1 MEYLYILRSYSKDS
15 SILKF
20 GYTTDIWMRLA
31 QYKSAN
37 PFIEIVYIAQLEN
50 AFELEQ
56 DFHKNNVSTFGNE
69 WYDEALFPTMMDY
82 LNSINHINYTEEN
95 KPVNIRVYNP
105 KYKVIGENFKS
116 ILKEYCDWIDNKI
129 EGTPQEKE
137 DRISYLLNLEPS
149 IFDIVNKIGTS
160 KCRSHK
166 YTKKC
171 INRYLHSCSENI
183 NDIIQLKVEEKFKA
197 GILYTNK
204 ETKEY
209 LQGLYDSLN
218 IVRKAKATDL
228 KEYFKMKNKTVRIGK
243 AIMNCIVI

>member
-50 AFELEQ
+50 AFKLEQ

-69 WYDEALFPTMMDY
+69 WYDEALFPTMMNY

-95 KPVNIRVYNP
+95 KPVNTRVYNP
-105 KYKVIGENFKS
+105 KYEVIGENFKS

-129 EGTPQEKE
+129 EGTSQEKE

-160 KCRSHK
+160 KCKTHK

-171 INRYLHSCSENI
+171 INEYIHNYSTDMDEIIRLNVSEKYI
-183 NDIIQLKVEEKFKA
+183 KGEM
-197 GILYTNK
+197 YTSK
-204 ETKEY
+204 EVKEY
-209 LQGLYDSLN
+209 LQELYDSLN

-228 KEYFKMKNKTVRIGK
+228 SYYLSVIKSKKLYYAKN
-243 AIMNCIVI
+243 NS

>member
-129 EGTPQEKE
+129 KGTPQEKE
-137 DRISYLLNLEPS
+137 NRISYLLNIEPS
-149 IFDIVNKIGTS
+149 IADIVSEIGTN
-160 KCRSHK
+160 KCRTLG
-166 YTKKC
+166 YTKKA
-171 INRYLHSCSENI
+171 IRLYMHSCSEEI
-183 NDIIQLKVEEKFKA
+183 NEIIRLKVEEKFKA

-204 ETKEY
+204 EIKEY
-209 LQGLYDSLN
+209 LQELYDSLS
-218 IVRKAKATDL
+218 IVKKAKATDL
-228 KEYFKMKNKTVRIGK
+228 KEYVKIKHKLVRVGKKT
-243 AIMNCIVI
+243 MNYIDI